1 MDSLIEK
8 DRLGGDEPLN
18 ILQLTLSFESG
29 GRKEAI
35 NNLSKGLQQRDH
47 SVFLGCVTHA
57 GCDLNDLTYFKD
69 TEVFHFSKLLDF
81 SAVNQLST
89 FCKKHNIQLIHAHDA
104 SSLYLAS
111 LAKWCFKNS
120 APQIMTFHRS
130 LNFET
135 ASLKNKIR
143 NVLSL
148 VSSEGVITVS
158 NARGRDFIS
167 SNLIQPKRLQLIN
180 LSADT
185 NRFKFDSEGRNNI
198 RQHYSIP
205 AGDIIYGAM
214 GHFGLEKGLDVVIK
228 GYRILQNKLGKQ
240 ASRIHLIILGRGNNE
255 ETARLEGL
263 IEELGIKQVYLA
275 GFQPNPETYF
285 SVFDVFLHT
294 PREENGATVLFEAM
308 ASSLP
313 IIGSLVGGVPE
324 AIVENETGLLVESEN
339 SEQLARAAEELLVN
353 NHLRISM
360 GLAGLKRCHQNFT
373 HEHYVQRHL
382 DFYDEVLK

>member
-8 DRLGGDEPLN
+8 DKLGGCEPIN
-18 ILQLTLSFESG
+18 ILQLTLSFENG

-35 NNLSKGLQQRDH
+35 NNLSKGLQQKGH
-47 SVFLGCVTHA
+47 SVFLGCVSHA
-57 GCDLNDLTYFKD
+57 GCDLNELIYFKD

-81 SAVNQLST
+81 TAVKNLSA
-89 FCKKHNIQLIHAHDA
+89 FCIKNKIQLIHAHDA
-104 SSLYLAS
+104 GSLYLAS
-111 LAKWCFKNS
+111 LTKWCLKFS

-143 NVLSL
+143 NVLAL
-148 VSSEGVITVS
+148 MSSEGVITVS
-158 NARGRDFIS
+158 NARGQDFIS
-167 SNLIQPKRLQLIN
+167 SNLIKPKRLQLIN
-180 LSADT
+180 LSADI
-185 NRFKFDSEGRNNI
+185 NRFKFDLDGRNSI
-198 RQHYSIP
+198 RQQYSIP
-205 AGDIIYGAM
+205 EKDIVFGAM
-214 GHFGLEKGLDVVIK
+214 GHFGLEKGIDVVIN
-228 GYRILQNKLGKQ
+228 GYRILQQKLGQQ
-240 ASRIHLIILGRGNNE
+240 ANNIHLLILGRGNNE
-255 ETARLEGL
+255 DTARLEGI
-263 IEELGIKQVYLA
+263 IEEFGIKNVYFA

-313 IIGSLVGGVPE
+313 IVGSLIGGVPE

-339 SEQLARAAEELLVN
+339 AEQLALAAEELLLN
-353 NHLRISM
+353 DHLRISM

-373 HEHYVQRHL
+373 HEHYIQKHL
-382 DFYDEVLK
+382 AFYNKVLE